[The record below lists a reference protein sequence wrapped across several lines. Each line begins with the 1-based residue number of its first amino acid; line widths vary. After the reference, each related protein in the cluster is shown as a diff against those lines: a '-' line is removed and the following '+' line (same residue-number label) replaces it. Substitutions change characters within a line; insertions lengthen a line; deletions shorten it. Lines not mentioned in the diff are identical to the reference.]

1 MKAIDQLSS
10 LLRQFNS
17 MSTPLGIIAGKSSSI
32 ANLRARLRR
41 AAADRAVVVQES
53 SKAGLGSLMIS
64 EAFATSAEEVIR
76 YIITKLPRNKHE
88 RKLELSLGITKNGN
102 LGIRIT
108 GDTMQAQPIGNVN
121 LLPDIYDAVAGDS
134 SPEVLGLLF
143 SAEVLA
149 ANGGALQLIA
159 EGDSVRVALEMP
171 ILESD
176 NARIGD

>member
-1 MKAIDQLSS
+1 
-10 LLRQFNS
+10 
-17 MSTPLGIIAGKSSSI
+17 
-32 ANLRARLRR
+32 
-41 AAADRAVVVQES
+41 
-53 SKAGLGSLMIS
+53 
-64 EAFATSAEEVIR
+64 
-76 YIITKLPRNKHE
+76 
-88 RKLELSLGITKNGN
+88 
-102 LGIRIT
+102 
-108 GDTMQAQPIGNVN
+108 
-121 LLPDIYDAVAGDS
+121 LPDIYDAVAGDS